1 MAGRVR
7 SLARYYRCELGYAL
21 CTARRIWY
29 SSRLL
34 LKVAEITLR
43 TMKSI
48 FVLCLLGWAAPL
60 HSFGAEADLERGK
73 QLYFFCGTCHGQAG
87 EGSAPLNTPAS
98 GSQDSW
104 YVERQL
110 ENYRANLRGYK
121 PDDIYGMQMK
131 QMAIAQVPDE
141 QSIID
146 MAAYMASLAP
156 PESLP
161 VTVDGGPEEG
171 RKVYETSCIA
181 CHGENGEGST
191 VLGAPRISNQH
202 DWYLLR
208 QLKDFLSGARGWE
221 RDDIFGTQMR
231 YMAQLLDTEQKQK
244 DVVAYIATFKF
255 TEQRD

>member
-1 MAGRVR
+1 MKRV
-7 SLARYYRCELGYAL
+7 L
-21 CTARRIWY
+21 
-29 SSRLL
+29 
-34 LKVAEITLR
+34 
-43 TMKSI
+43 
-48 FVLCLLGWAAPL
+48 VLCLLAWAAPL
-60 HSFGAEADLERGK
+60 QSFGAEPDLERGK

-87 EGSAPLNTPAS
+87 EGSAPLNTPAA
-98 GSQDSW
+98 GKQDSW

-110 ENYRANLRGYK
+110 ENYRANLRGYLS
-121 PDDIYGMQMK
+121 PAEDIYGFQMK
-131 QMAIAQVPDE
+131 NMAIAQVPDE

-146 MAAYMASLAP
+146 MAAYMESMAP

-161 VTVDGGPEEG
+161 LTVNGDPEEG
-171 RKVYETSCIA
+171 RKVYEATCIA

-191 VLGAPRISNQH
+191 VLGAPRLSNQH

-231 YMAQLLDTEQKQK
+231 YMAQLLDTEQKQV
-244 DVVAYIATFKF
+244 DVVAYIATFKY